1 MPKTSRSKWPLA
13 AGLCL
18 AAGLV
23 LVSAQEPVFR
33 SGTQTVPVYVTVIA
47 PDGRLATDLPRDQ
60 FEIYDNGRPQP
71 ITLFE
76 AGRQPISIIIMLD
89 MSGSMLGNIPML
101 RTAAVQMF
109 TRLEPA
115 DRARVGNFGDS
126 IAISPT
132 FTNDVN
138 DLIRA
143 LYTDLRPGGGTPL
156 WGAANAA
163 MAGLARL
170 SGRRVVLI
178 LSDGKNT
185 GLRGNGG
192 GPTLEDVINRAQTED
207 FMVYAIGIGSN
218 MGYGPFQGGGRR
230 SRSAP
235 AGSPPGGATPPRFGP
250 FGSGEPDP
258 GLRELAHQSGGGYFE
273 LTRGDDLGA
282 AFARVADELHMQYQL
297 GFIAPEHDGKLHQL
311 EVRLKDS
318 VFTARARRSYQAPK
332 GNP

>member
-1 MPKTSRSKWPLA
+1 VV
-13 AGLCL
+13 CL
-18 AAGLV
+18 AAALALV
-23 LVSAQEPVFR
+23 AAQEPVFR

-60 FEIYDNGRPQP
+60 FEIYDNGRRQP
-71 ITLFE
+71 ITLFD
-76 AGRQPISIIIMLD
+76 AGRQPISIIMMLD

-101 RTAAVQMF
+101 RSAAVQMF
-109 TRLEPA
+109 TRLEPG
-115 DRARVGNFGDS
+115 DRARVGNFGDA

-143 LYTDLRPGGGTPL
+143 LYMDLRPGGGTPL

-185 GLRGNGG
+185 GLHGNGG
-192 GPTLEDVINRAQTED
+192 GPTLDDVINRAQTED
-207 FMVYAIGIGSN
+207 FMVYAIGISSN

-230 SRSAP
+230 SRGGSGSPSTGAAGSAP
-235 AGSPPGGATPPRFGP
+235 PARLGV

-258 GLRELAHQSGGGYFE
+258 GLQELAHQSGGGYFE
-273 LTRGDDLGA
+273 LGRTDDLGA
-282 AFARVADELHMQYQL
+282 TFARVADELHMQYQL

-311 EVRLKDS
+311 EVRLKDPT
-318 VFTARARRSYQAPK
+318 FTARARRSYQAPK